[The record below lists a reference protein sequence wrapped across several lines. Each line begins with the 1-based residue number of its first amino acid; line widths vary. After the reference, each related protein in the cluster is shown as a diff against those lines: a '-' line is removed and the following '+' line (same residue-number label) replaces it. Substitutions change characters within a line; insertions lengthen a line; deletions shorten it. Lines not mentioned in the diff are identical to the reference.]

1 MACPEDALHAPRHS
15 STLLS
20 STPTATCARFFC
32 SCSHKGEVAEKK
44 LMAKWQLECCCSTT
58 LITMVHGQDKY
69 TGTLDWNSNS
79 RNCHAIILA
88 HLVVSS
94 DQLQQGS
101 MLIVGALFGGGGHMC
116 IQHHHTTLL
125 TIIHIPIRV

>member
-1 MACPEDALHAPRHS
+1 MLCMLHVTQALLTQALLLRLVLTFSAAAHTKEKRQRR
-15 STLLS
+15 TLWKS
-20 STPTATCARFFC
+20 GS
-32 SCSHKGEVAEKK
+32 
-44 LMAKWQLECCCSTT
+44 CCSTT
-58 LITMVHGQDKY
+58 LITIVHGEDKY

-101 MLIVGALFGGGGHMC
+101 MLIVGGLGGGGGHMC

-125 TIIHIPIRV
+125 TIIHIPDTT

>member
-1 MACPEDALHAPRHS
+1 MLHVTQALLTQALPLR
-15 STLLS
+15 LVLALS
-20 STPTATCARFFC
+20 AAAHT
-32 SCSHKGEVAEKK
+32 KE
-44 LMAKWQLECCCSTT
+44 KWQRRNLWKSGSRVLLECCCSTT

-101 MLIVGALFGGGGHMC
+101 MLIVGGLGGGGGHMC

>member
-1 MACPEDALHAPRHS
+1 
-15 STLLS
+15 
-20 STPTATCARFFC
+20 
-32 SCSHKGEVAEKK
+32 
-44 LMAKWQLECCCSTT
+44 
-58 LITMVHGQDKY
+58 MVHGQDKY

-125 TIIHIPIRV
+125 TIIHIPDTNIGLEHIMNTVELPFKGHP